1 MTQHYND
8 YYSETQQSLEFCFLR
23 KLLCSYLELAFKV
36 GWENQKKPK
45 IEAGKLDRMGA
56 WPRVLRISSKHGD
69 NRERQGLFKIRR
81 RRGNRLEI
89 QIEKGGQLLG
99 RGGRCRLWSHS

>member
-1 MTQHYND
+1 MQHYND

-56 WPRVLRISSKHGD
+56 WPRVLRK
-69 NRERQGLFKIRR
+69 LFLVNTEITM
-81 RRGNRLEI
+81 RGRAYL
-89 QIEKGGQLLG
+89 
-99 RGGRCRLWSHS
+99 R